1 MSLFQLGVMNVTHV
15 VEVSVL
21 VRRAG
26 KISAIVDVLQVFT
39 KK

>member
-1 MSLFQLGVMNVTHV
+1 MSPLRLGLVEVTHV